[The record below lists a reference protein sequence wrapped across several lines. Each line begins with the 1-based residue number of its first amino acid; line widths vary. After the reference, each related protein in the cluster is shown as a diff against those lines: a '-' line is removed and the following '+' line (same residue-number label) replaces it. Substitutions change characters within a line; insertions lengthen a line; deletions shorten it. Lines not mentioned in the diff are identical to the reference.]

1 MEKEKF
7 RKQYL
12 SDWWIETSKRIK
24 SRDHNTC
31 QICGCNDKPLSVHHL
46 HYGIDGSLEVRDDA
60 LITLCENCHAEQK
73 EYREECT
80 SLINEMR
87 ETMTDFE
94 LYQILSFVN
103 DNFCPKSNMP
113 IQMCSIEGD
122 LRLPDGEIIDCG
134 GNEIEKIHNIR
145 KWRYTARGQRLLE
158 DALWEYYV
166 VKHRKIS
173 YNSKEEIE
181 EWVLKTYGKSIGE
194 YIETHKE
201 KALEIEKRVLQHLE
215 HLREEKKNDTIKNE
229 KATTSD

>member
-1 MEKEKF
+1 MDKKRF
-7 RKQYL
+7 MAQYQ
-12 SDWWIETSKRIK
+12 SKWWMETSKRIK

-31 QICGCNDKPLSVHHL
+31 QMCGCNDKPLSVHHL
-46 HYGIDGSLEVRDDA
+46 CYGKDGSLEVRDDA
-60 LITLCENCHAEQK
+60 LITLCETCHAEQK
-73 EYREECT
+73 EYRDDCI

-103 DNFCPKSNMP
+103 NNFCPKSNMP
-113 IQMCSIEGD
+113 IQMCSIEGNF
-122 LRLPDGEIIDCG
+122 RLSDEEIIDCNG
-134 GNEIEKIHNIR
+134 DETEKMRNIR

-166 VKHRKIS
+166 AKHSKKS

-181 EWVLKTYGKSIGE
+181 DWFFKNYGKSIGE

-215 HLREEKKNDTIKNE
+215 HLRGKKNGTIK
-229 KATTSD
+229 K